1 MKEYFGY
8 KYQITA
14 RSDGR
19 YDFEVW
25 EPGVDVKAPAPEMA
39 VVRRWPDSFDPRS
52 KAGR

>member
-1 MKEYFGY
+1 MKECLGY

-14 RSDGR
+14 RPGGR

-25 EPGVDVKAPAPEMA
+25 EPGVNVKAPAPEMA
-39 VVRRWPDSFDPRS
+39 MIRRWPDSVDPRS